1 MEEQERSESIFE
13 MIDSDFDS
21 FTGSMS
27 PEDAKRSIA
36 QARKATA
43 DPEHIY
49 NKSGFGHQ
57 KAVDRMNKLYQ
68 AAAPPEG
75 EPARNEAGEELLPRH
90 WPDKYVKA
98 MEQGLEIQEQKKEAR
113 IAAAQKEIDV
123 LVNEHGYQRVD
134 IPDDVTDWQ
143 VNLLKAQRLNRE
155 EPTPDTLRELNEI
168 LEKEAHNVKFDSELM
183 TAISSLTQAR
193 LSFGRDSIEQF
204 TDIAERIIRKINDA
218 HDKAE
223 AQFEKGTK
231 RHYDKLEAGLNNEKP
246 KEKLRFGR

>member
-1 MEEQERSESIFE
+1 MESENILD
-13 MIDSDFDS
+13 ISDDEIS
-21 FTGSMS
+21 YMS
-27 PEDAKRSIA
+27 PDEAKQTVDKVMRA
-36 QARKATA
+36 ARTDPKHPYFDGYNPDHRKAV
-43 DPEHIY
+43 E
-49 NKSGFGHQ
+49 KVSRLF
-57 KAVDRMNKLYQ
+57 Q
-68 AAAPPEG
+68 AASPTDT
-75 EPARNEAGEELLPRH
+75 EPARNEAGEELIHQH

-123 LVNEHGYQRVD
+123 LVEQHGYQRVD

-168 LEKEAHNVKFDSELM
+168 LEKEAHNVKFNPELM

-193 LSFGRDSIEQF
+193 LTFGKDSIEQF
-204 TDIAERIIRKINDA
+204 GDIAERLIRKINDL
-218 HDKAE
+218 HDKQE
-223 AQFEKGTK
+223 SEIEKGTK
-231 RHYDKLEAGLNNEKP
+231 GHYEKLEAGLSEKP